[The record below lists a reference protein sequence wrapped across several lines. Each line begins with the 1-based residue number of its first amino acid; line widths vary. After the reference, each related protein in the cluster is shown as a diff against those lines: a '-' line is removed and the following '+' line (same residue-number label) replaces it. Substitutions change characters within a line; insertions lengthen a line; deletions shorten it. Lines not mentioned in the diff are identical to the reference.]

1 VDETHDAVARTDL
14 ANERTQLAWWRTGLT
29 ALAVAIGVG
38 RVVPA
43 VGTDVTRWPYSVVG
57 AGFGIYAMLVIAY
70 GTFRANAVRSAIA
83 AGQGVP
89 SQEGSLFALTAI
101 GVILAGATTVLIVV
115 D

>member
-1 VDETHDAVARTDL
+1 MEETQDAIARTDL

-43 VGTDVTRWPYSVVG
+43 VGSDVTRWPYSVVG
-57 AGFGIYAMLVIAY
+57 AGFGVYAMLMIGY
-70 GTFRANAVRSAIA
+70 GTLRANAVRSAIA
-83 AGQGVP
+83 AGRGVP
-89 SQEGSLFALTAI
+89 SQEGGLLALTAI
-101 GVILAGATTVLIVV
+101 GVVLAAATTVLIVL